1 MFKLCGIGTFNVHQR
16 LIGFNNSI
24 VYKSVHLLRV
34 RGLSGFIA
42 INMRTH
48 ASQITLNAQPFE
60 ITATEDNG
68 AKVLV
73 DLLIQGIGAGEMGL
87 DLLRRK
93 WVFSIPIV
101 TDLDCCQCMDA
112 WNDQS

>member
-1 MFKLCGIGTFNVHQR
+1 MFKLCGIGTFDVHKR
-16 LIGFNNSI
+16 LIGFNDSI
-24 VYKSVHLLRV
+24 VYKSVHLLRI

-60 ITATEDNG
+60 ITATEDNR

-87 DLLRRK
+87 DLLRRER
-93 WVFSIPIV
+93 VFSIPV
-101 TDLDCCQCMDA
+101 DTDLDYCQYVDA
-112 WNDQS
+112 